1 MFEKASV
8 DYEMGLVAIRA
19 NVRKD
24 SNEWLA
30 AGSRHRS
37 AVRLFLCR
45 MTLFK
50 AGRDIREA

>member
-1 MFEKASV
+1 
-8 DYEMGLVAIRA
+8 MGLVDIRA
-19 NVRKD
+19 DVRKD